1 MRPEICWLAKLSAIL
16 TNVSAR
22 SLSQRIERSVASR
35 HQLITAYGTVKN
47 FATHDLAS
55 EGLREIDAYMLA
67 GYVVVM
73 SRLAF
78 CTGLRCRHHAS
89 PVVPPPPPVAPTL
102 PPAPPVGNEMLKL
115 LLKVIPA
122 LTFLIALSLL
132 DPTAYGGEKTYLVL
146 GVIASGNGSNG
157 VALLKSQ
164 ASGATFAVKVGHKIE
179 PGVEV
184 AGIAREYVTFSVRGR
199 LERIRVGEESGADAI
214 PVPVV
219 NVDQIS
225 EGIETKGDKV
235 RISSSLRDTL
245 TGQQL
250 SRVLVQAAALP
261 YYEDGQLSGFK
272 LMAID
277 AGSIYDKVGFKDGDI
292 VTSVNGQR
300 LSDVGRTIQLLHSLK
315 GANMAQVTYKRGGAD
330 RSLTLEVQ

>member
-1 MRPEICWLAKLSAIL
+1 M
-16 TNVSAR
+16 
-22 SLSQRIERSVASR
+22 
-35 HQLITAYGTVKN
+35 
-47 FATHDLAS
+47 
-55 EGLREIDAYMLA
+55 
-67 GYVVVM
+67 
-73 SRLAF
+73 
-78 CTGLRCRHHAS
+78 
-89 PVVPPPPPVAPTL
+89 
-102 PPAPPVGNEMLKL
+102 
-115 LLKVIPA
+115 
-122 LTFLIALSLL
+122 TF
-132 DPTAYGGEKTYLVL
+132 
-146 GVIASGNGSNG
+146 N
-157 VALLKSQ
+157 
-164 ASGATFAVKVGHKIE
+164 
-179 PGVEV
+179 
-184 AGIAREYVTFSVRGR
+184 VRGR
-199 LERIRVGEESGADAI
+199 LERIRVGAESGSEAI

-225 EGIETKGDKV
+225 EGVEAKGDKV
-235 RISSSLRDTL
+235 RISSTLRDTL

-315 GANMAQVTYKRGGAD
+315 GANMAQVTYRRGGAD

>member
-1 MRPEICWLAKLSAIL
+1 
-16 TNVSAR
+16 
-22 SLSQRIERSVASR
+22 
-35 HQLITAYGTVKN
+35 
-47 FATHDLAS
+47 
-55 EGLREIDAYMLA
+55 
-67 GYVVVM
+67 
-73 SRLAF
+73 
-78 CTGLRCRHHAS
+78 
-89 PVVPPPPPVAPTL
+89 
-102 PPAPPVGNEMLKL
+102 MLKL
-115 LLKVIPA
+115 LLKIIPA
-122 LTFLIALSLL
+122 LTVLFAASLL
-132 DPTAYGGEKTYLVL
+132 DPAAYGGEKSYLVL
-146 GVIASGNGSNG
+146 GVIASGDGNNG

-164 ASGATFAVKVGHKIE
+164 ASGSTFAVKVGHKVE

-184 AGIAREYVTFSVRGR
+184 ASIAREYVTFSVRGR
-199 LERIRVGEESGADAI
+199 LERIRVGEESGSESI

-219 NVDQIS
+219 NVDQIT
-225 EGIETKGDKV
+225 EGIEAKGEKV
-235 RISSSLRDTL
+235 RITSSLRDTL

-315 GANMAQVTYKRGGAD
+315 GANMAQVTYRRGGAD